1 MKQKLS
7 FDVSDVYVVDP
18 SANLCMVADEADKDD
33 SKKNEGAA
41 ESSNLCIVCF
51 SEKKQTLLLPCRHYC
66 MCETCAQGVKYHG
79 QGRCPICREQVSRY
93 VLLDET
99 D

>member
-18 SANLCMVADEADKDD
+18 SANLCMVAGDADKDD
-33 SKKNEGAA
+33 SSKNQEE

-51 SEKKQTLLLPCRHYC
+51 SAEK
-66 MCETCAQGVKYHG
+66 
-79 QGRCPICREQVSRY
+79 
-93 VLLDET
+93 
-99 D
+99 